1 MESYPV
7 WPNLAAMMLGR
18 AREWG
23 ARPMLRHH
31 VGGAWRRT
39 SWAGFAEQAARLAH
53 GLRAAGIGA
62 GDRVLLCSENR
73 PEILIAEVALM
84 AFGAV
89 PVPAYTTYHPADHAA
104 LIRDCAPAAALV
116 STRSLAEKVAEGAR
130 LANASLLRWGIEAG
144 AGEPFARLV
153 DNSAEPGALLA
164 EAERVPPAQ
173 LACLI
178 YTSGT
183 SGFARGVMLPH
194 RAILSNLRGA
204 FEMVRPLRFR
214 DETYLSFLPL
224 SHAYEHT
231 VGGFFLPS
239 IGTEIV
245 YGRGV
250 ESLASD
256 LHAVRPTIMTV
267 VPRIL
272 EVIRS
277 RILHGLEHAPASKR
291 RLFEQALAA
300 GLRRLD
306 GRTRLADR
314 LLDPLYGRLVRRAV
328 RARFGGRLRAMMSGG
343 ARLEPD
349 VERFYQA
356 LGLLVM
362 QGYGQTEAG
371 PVISANTLGA
381 MRTGTVGRP
390 LEGVDVRIADDGEI
404 LVRGELVMDGYWGQP
419 DATAEVLRGD
429 WLHTG
434 DVGYLDPD
442 GFLAITDRKRDLIVL
457 AGGENVSPARVEGA
471 LCAEEA
477 IEQAVVAGDGRSGI
491 YALVV
496 AASGADEG
504 AVGTAVRRANARL
517 APYERVRR
525 HRLVPAFTQENGLL
539 TPSQK
544 VRREL
549 VLKAHGA
556 G

>member
-1 MESYPV
+1 
-7 WPNLAAMMLGR
+7 
-18 AREWG
+18 
-23 ARPMLRHH
+23 
-31 VGGAWRRT
+31 
-39 SWAGFAEQAARLAH
+39 
-53 GLRAAGIGA
+53 LRAAGIRA

-73 PEILIAEVALM
+73 PEILMAEVALM

-104 LIRDCAPAAALV
+104 LIRDCAPVATIV
-116 STRSLAEKVAEGAR
+116 STRALAERVAEGAR
-130 LANASLLRWGIEAG
+130 LAGASLLSWGIEAG
-144 AGEPFARLV
+144 AGEPFTRLS
-153 DNSAEPGALLA
+153 DNGATPEALLA
-164 EAERVPPAQ
+164 EAERIPPAQ

-183 SGFARGVMLPH
+183 SGLARGVMLPH

-204 FEMVRPLRFR
+204 FEMVRSLRFK
-214 DETYLSFLPL
+214 DEIYLSFLPL

-256 LHAVRPTIMTV
+256 MQAVRPTIMTV

-272 EVIRS
+272 EVVRT
-277 RILHGLEHAPASKR
+277 RIHHGLERAPPSKR

-306 GRTRLADR
+306 GRAGPMDR
-314 LLDPLYGRLVRRAV
+314 LLDPLYERLVRRAV

-390 LEGVDVRIADDGEI
+390 LQGVDVRIADDGEI
-404 LVRGELVMDGYWGQP
+404 LVRGELVMEGYWGQP
-419 DATAEVLRGD
+419 EATAEVVRGD

-434 DVGYLDPD
+434 DVGHLDAD
-442 GFLAITDRKRDLIVL
+442 GFLTITDRKRDLIVL

-471 LCAEEA
+471 LCAEGA
-477 IEQAVVAGDGRSGI
+477 IEQAVVAGDGRSGL

-504 AVGTAVRRANARL
+504 AVGTAVRRVNARL

-544 VRREL
+544 VRRAL
-549 VLKAHGA
+549 VLRAHGA
-556 G
+556 D